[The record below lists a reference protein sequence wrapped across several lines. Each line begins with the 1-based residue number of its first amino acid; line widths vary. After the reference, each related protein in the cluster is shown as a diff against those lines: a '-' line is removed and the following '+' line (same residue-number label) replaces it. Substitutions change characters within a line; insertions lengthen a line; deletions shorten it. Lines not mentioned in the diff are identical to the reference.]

1 MSKEQYEKGL
11 AVRRAV
17 LGEEYVNASLKAV
30 DDFTRP
36 LQELV
41 TQNAWGAVWT
51 REELPRKTRSM
62 ITLAMLTA
70 LNRPHE
76 IKIHLRGALN
86 NGVTREEIREIFLH
100 ASAYCGW
107 PATLDGFRLAKEVF
121 AEEDEKKK

>member
-17 LGEEYVNASLKAV
+17 LGEEHVNASVSNA
-30 DDFTRP
+30 DAFSRP
-36 LQELV
+36 LQQLV
-41 TQNAWGAVWT
+41 TENAWGAVWT

-76 IKIHLRGALN
+76 IKLHLHGALR

-121 AEEDEKKK
+121 AEVDAKV

>member
-17 LGEEYVNASLKAV
+17 LGEEHVNASVSTA
-30 DDFTRP
+30 DAFSQP
-36 LQELV
+36 LQQLV
-41 TQNAWGAVWT
+41 TENAWGAVWT

-76 IKIHLRGALN
+76 IKLHLHGALR

-121 AEEDEKKK
+121 AEVDAKV